1 VNGLKLYPYFYGVI
15 NSSQPYSRKSTLH
28 PSQSGANNFDMSKA
42 ICIAVVLLGVC
53 VTLTLRLTNGYQ
65 AADLAAAVPTGFA
78 KARPPLERDEP
89 IVVNSSA
96 KSDQLIATL
105 PPEITIGISEPGRIA
120 PVADS
125 KPAAVQAPI
134 TSWHWHE
141 GSKKVTRK

>member
-1 VNGLKLYPYFYGVI
+1 MP
-15 NSSQPYSRKSTLH
+15 
-28 PSQSGANNFDMSKA
+28 KA

-53 VTLTLRLTNGYQ
+53 VALTLRLTNGYQ
-65 AADLAAAVPTGFA
+65 AADLAAAVPTDSA
-78 KARPPLERDEP
+78 KARPPLARDEP
-89 IVVNSSA
+89 IVVNSSV

-105 PPEITIGISEPGRIA
+105 PPEITIGMSEPGRIA

-125 KPAAVQAPI
+125 KPATVQAPI

>member
-1 VNGLKLYPYFYGVI
+1 
-15 NSSQPYSRKSTLH
+15 
-28 PSQSGANNFDMSKA
+28 MSKA

-53 VTLTLRLTNGYQ
+53 VALTMCLTNGYQ
-65 AADLAAAVPTGFA
+65 VADLAAAVPTGFA
-78 KARPPLERDEP
+78 KARPPIERDEP

-96 KSDQLIATL
+96 KADRLIATL
-105 PPEITIGISEPGRIA
+105 PAEITIGMSGLGRA
-120 PVADS
+120 PPVADS